1 LLPKLLYITT
11 NLQGSGGLSRILSVK
26 LNYLIETYGYTI
38 HVITTN
44 NKSDTFFYDFDNRIV
59 FHKIDIKNFGFRHLL
74 KYKMLL
80 QDIVNEINP
89 NIIINCD
96 NGFKGTLLPYLI
108 NTKETFVYER
118 HGSRQINNFTLIES
132 LKKNFA
138 NLILDRSLY
147 KYNAFIVLNDQDGK
161 DWKTDNIIVISNP
174 LWFSSPQ
181 KQNKLQNKVV
191 VAIGRHSIEKQFD
204 ILIKIWKK
212 VVVEYPDWT
221 LKIYG
226 ETDGEKTIE
235 KLVQQLNMNNHVKLH
250 SPIKN
255 IEQAYSNASILLNTS
270 SSEAFGLVIIE
281 AMAFGLPVIAFDSA
295 SGPKSVIE
303 NEKNGL
309 LIENNDIQTYANK
322 IKVLIQN
329 ETLRK
334 ALGENAKESV
344 KRFNLDSIMKQWH
357 ELFQSLN

>member
-235 KLVQQLNMNNHVKLH
+235 KLVQQLNMNNHVKLYA
-250 SPIKN
+250 PIKN
-255 IEQAYSNASILLNTS
+255 IDEVYCNASILLNTS
-270 SSEAFGLVIIE
+270 SSEAFGLVIVE

-295 SGPKSVIE
+295 SGPKFLIN

-309 LIENNDIQTYANK
+309 LVENNDIQTYANK
-322 IKVLIQN
+322 IKGLIQN
-329 ETLRK
+329 ETLRQT
-334 ALGENAKESV
+334 LGENAKESV
-344 KRFNLDSIMKQWH
+344 SRFNLDSIMKQWH
-357 ELFQSLN
+357 ELFESLN